1 MQIFIS
7 GNQAPLAFLPET
19 AWQLKAP
26 LSKGARTSQQD
37 KAQAVFEGTTG
48 PFGVTG
54 ERDDLHLRRCFGDL
68 DDIPVDTLNYA
79 HDVFAIWLE
88 QELLEVEKL

>member
-1 MQIFIS
+1 M
-7 GNQAPLAFLPET
+7 A
-19 AWQLKAP
+19 
-26 LSKGARTSQQD
+26 
-37 KAQAVFEGTTG
+37 
-48 PFGVTG
+48 G

-68 DDIPVDTLNYA
+68 DDIPLDTLNYA